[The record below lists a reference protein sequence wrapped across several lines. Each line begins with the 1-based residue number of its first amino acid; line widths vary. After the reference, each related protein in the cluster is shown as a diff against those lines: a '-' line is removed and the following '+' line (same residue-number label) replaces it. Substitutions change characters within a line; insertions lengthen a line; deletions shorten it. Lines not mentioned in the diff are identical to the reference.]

1 MNITGKQI
9 IEAIVRRL
17 DDEDVRC
24 YDSAIVAKL
33 ALLNKYELN
42 QLVTFGEIDKWLTER
57 NNKAR
62 ANAISKINEYKN
74 D

>member
-1 MNITGKQI
+1 MNITGKQF

-33 ALLNKYELN
+33 ASLNKYELN
-42 QLVTFGEIDKWLTER
+42 QLVTFGEIDKWMTER
-57 NNKAR
+57 NNKSR
-62 ANAISKINEYKN
+62 SNAT
-74 D
+74 

>member
-1 MNITGKQI
+1 MSEVNKNGKEI

-33 ALLNKYELN
+33 ATLDRYELN
-42 QLVTFGEIDKWLTER
+42 QLITFGDVDKWIRKR
-57 NNKAR
+57 NNH
-62 ANAISKINEYKN
+62 E
-74 D
+74 